1 MYSVIKNVSILVDM
15 LKKYNI
21 KNIVI
26 SPGARNIPIAVSVE
40 RDGYFRCYSI
50 VDERS
55 AAFFGLGLIQ
65 RLQESVA
72 ICCTSGTAVCNYIS
86 AVTEAYYQKLPL
98 VVITADRN
106 LYYLNQLEDQD
117 IPQMSFF
124 TDITKKSVCL
134 PIVTDEKSE
143 WYCWRLINEALLEID
158 HHGMGPV
165 HINVPVEIGSEETDF
180 SRRELP
186 DLKRIYRT
194 TAESEPEEWMM
205 LAEWLKKS
213 QKILVIYGQG
223 FRADNEV
230 SDSISSFFRKYN
242 CVIAT
247 ELISNIWSEGK
258 VNLHSVF
265 HFHTGD
271 FLEQA
276 EPDVIITLGGN
287 YVSGIKYQL
296 KGRQWNFEH
305 WLVCEDGML
314 ADPYRKI
321 TNIFECSP
329 KTFFHKMAKYG
340 GDDLAEHS
348 YYDLW
353 KNNEKQFVK
362 PLNEY
367 DDLYVMSELM
377 NRIPDKSILHIANST
392 SIRLA
397 ELFPVKE
404 NVEVYC
410 NRGTNGIDGSLS
422 AFIGAASATKE
433 LSFLVIGDLS
443 FFYDMNGL
451 WNRYVGKNIRILLS
465 NNSGA
470 GIFHYT
476 RSVKDIPTLDNFVAA
491 EHDGVAKGWVESRGF
506 LYLSAYNMEEFK
518 ENIEKFFSPNIESP
532 VFFEVFTDKEEDA
545 QALKRYYGSNK
556 TLANGVKKIMGRLF
570 K

>member
-1 MYSVIKNVSILVDM
+1 MYSVIKNVNILVSM

-26 SPGARNIPIAVSVE
+26 SSGTRNIPIVVSLE
-40 RDGYFRCYSI
+40 RDSYFNCYSI

-55 AAFFGLGLIQ
+55 AAFFGLGMIQ
-65 RLQESVA
+65 RLKEPVA

-106 LYYLNQLEDQD
+106 LYYLNQMEDQD
-117 IPQMSFF
+117 IPQMSYF

-180 SRRELP
+180 SLSELP
-186 DLKRIYRT
+186 DLRRIYRVSV
-194 TAESEPEEWMM
+194 ESKQEEWIKF
-205 LAEWLKKS
+205 AERLKKT

-223 FRADNEV
+223 FRADSELSN
-230 SDSISSFFRKYN
+230 SISSFFRKYN

-258 VNLHSVF
+258 VNLHSIF
-265 HFHTGD
+265 QFHTGD

-276 EPDVIITLGGN
+276 EPDIVITLGGN
-287 YVSGIKYQL
+287 YVSGIKQRL
-296 KGRQWNFEH
+296 KGKRWNFEH

-314 ADPYRKI
+314 ADPYRKL

-329 KTFFHKMAKYG
+329 QFFFHEMNMYSG
-340 GDDLAEHS
+340 NDLEKHP

-353 KNNEKQFVK
+353 KNNEKQFIW

-367 DDLYVMSELM
+367 DDLYVMSEFM
-377 NRIPDKSILHIANST
+377 NRIPDNAVLHIANST

-397 ELFPVKE
+397 ELFSVKE
-404 NVEVYC
+404 TVEVYC

-422 AFIGAASATKE
+422 AFMGAASVTKE

-443 FFYDMNGL
+443 FFY
-451 WNRYVGKNIRILLS
+451 V
-465 NNSGA
+465 
-470 GIFHYT
+470 
-476 RSVKDIPTLDNFVAA
+476 
-491 EHDGVAKGWVESRGF
+491 
-506 LYLSAYNMEEFK
+506 
-518 ENIEKFFSPNIESP
+518 
-532 VFFEVFTDKEEDA
+532 
-545 QALKRYYGSNK
+545 
-556 TLANGVKKIMGRLF
+556 
-570 K
+570 